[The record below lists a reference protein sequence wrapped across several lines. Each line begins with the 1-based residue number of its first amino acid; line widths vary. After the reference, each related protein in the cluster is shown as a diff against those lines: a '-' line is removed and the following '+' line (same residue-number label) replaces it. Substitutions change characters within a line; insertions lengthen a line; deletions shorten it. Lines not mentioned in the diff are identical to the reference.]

1 MTLSHTDFALETL
14 IASVLADAS
23 APLTLDALRAALDTQ
38 LADRHLVWRPTQ
50 ARIEDVLTSLVDRGH
65 IRETAEG
72 YVRRPIDFT
81 VENHG
86 SVMTL
91 TPHTPEAEAW
101 AEAHLPEDRLFWA
114 ANSTVIEPRY
124 WAVIYEGIRAAGFRC
139 Q

>member
-1 MTLSHTDFALETL
+1 M
-14 IASVLADAS
+14 
-23 APLTLDALRAALDTQ
+23 
-38 LADRHLVWRPTQ
+38 
-50 ARIEDVLTSLVDRGH
+50 DRGH
-65 IRETAEG
+65 IRQTTRREEIEHGLTAEG

-101 AEAHLPEDRLFWA
+101 AEDHLPEDRLFWA
-114 ANSTVIEPRY
+114 GNSTVIEPRY